1 MSKSLPADSRRC
13 NGRIQAEDP
22 KSKILLMSNKRLHV
36 LVVLGTRPEA
46 IKLAPVIRELRQCRD
61 HFRTSVC
68 ITAQHRHLLE
78 PILRWFKIPIHHD
91 LDVMRP
97 NQELCGLS
105 ALILERF
112 HKVVSAQRPDV
123 VLVQGDT
130 TTAMAA
136 SLAAFYHRVPVGHV
150 EAGLRTLDRYS
161 PFPEEINRRL
171 VSQLT
176 TLHFA
181 PTNWSRDNLLK
192 EGISRKSI
200 TVTGNTVIDALLE
213 TRDRVVRR
221 PPAIPQL
228 RGLKLDG
235 RKLIVV
241 TAHRRENFGPGL
253 TSICRGILRLASDR
267 EDLEIVF
274 PVHPNPNVQAVVHPM
289 LGRNRRIHL
298 IDPLDYPQFVWLLSQ
313 AYLAL
318 SDSGGIQEEMPS
330 LGRPALVMRENT
342 ERPEGVKAG
351 VCRLVGTSA
360 GVIYRTV
367 TDLLDNKK
375 AYATFA
381 RRRNPFGDGKAA
393 QRIVAALAG

>member
-1 MSKSLPADSRRC
+1 MSAKKK
-13 NGRIQAEDP
+13 Q
-22 KSKILLMSNKRLHV
+22 V

-46 IKLAPVIRELRQCRD
+46 IKLAPVVRELARRRD
-61 HFRTSVC
+61 QFTTRVC

-78 PILRWFKIPIHHD
+78 PILRWFRIPVHDD

-97 NQELCGLS
+97 NQELCGLT

-112 HKVVSAQRPDV
+112 HAVLEARRPDV

-130 TTAMAA
+130 TTVMAA

-150 EAGLRTLDRYS
+150 EAGLRTMDRYS

-171 VSQLT
+171 ASQLAT
-176 TLHFA
+176 MHFA
-181 PTNWSRDNLLK
+181 PTNWSRDNLLR
-192 EGISRKSI
+192 EGIPAGRI
-200 TVTGNTVIDALLE
+200 FVTGNTVIDALLE
-213 TRDRVVRR
+213 TRDRVTLR

-228 RGLKLDG
+228 RGLKLAG

-253 TSICRGILRLASDR
+253 TSICQGILRLAVDR
-267 EDLEIVF
+267 DDIEIVF
-274 PVHPNPNVQAVVHPM
+274 PVHPNPNVRKVVQPLLGAHP
-289 LGRNRRIHL
+289 RIHL

-330 LGRPALVMRENT
+330 LRRPALVMRENT
-342 ERPEGVKAG
+342 ERPEGVKSG
-351 VCRLVGTSA
+351 VCKLVGTS
-360 GVIYRTV
+360 GDFIYSTV
-367 TDLLDNKK
+367 TKLLDSKK
-375 AYATFA
+375 AYARFG
-381 RRRNPFGDGKAA
+381 RRPTPFGDGHAA
-393 QRIVAALAG
+393 RKIVDALHSL

>member
-1 MSKSLPADSRRC
+1 MSIK
-13 NGRIQAEDP
+13 RIQ
-22 KSKILLMSNKRLHV
+22 V
-36 LVVLGTRPEA
+36 LVVFGTRPEA
-46 IKLAPVIRELRQCRD
+46 IKLAPVIRELRRFPKL
-61 HFRTSVC
+61 FRTKIC
-68 ITAQHRHLLE
+68 ITSQHRHLLE
-78 PILRWFKIPIHHD
+78 PILRWFQIPVHDD

-105 ALILERF
+105 ALVLDRF
-112 HKVVSAQRPDV
+112 HEVLLRRRPDV

-130 TTAMAA
+130 TTAMATA
-136 SLAAFYHRVPVGHV
+136 LAAFYHRVPVGHV

-171 VSQLT
+171 VSHLA

-192 EGISRKSI
+192 EGIPRHRI
-200 TVTGNTVIDALLE
+200 FVTGNTVMDAFFE

-221 PPAIPQL
+221 PPAVPEL
-228 RGLKLDG
+228 RGLDFSS

-253 TSICRGILRLASDR
+253 TNICVGIRRLALERKDI
-267 EDLEIVF
+267 EIVF
-274 PVHPNPNVQAVVHPM
+274 PVHPNPNVQKIVRPT
-289 LGRNRRIHL
+289 LGELERVHL
-298 IDPLDYPQFVWLLSQ
+298 IEPLDYPRFVWLLSQ

-330 LGRPALVMRENT
+330 LGKPALVMRENT

-351 VCRLVGTSA
+351 VCKLVGTSA
-360 GVIYRTV
+360 EKIFRTV
-367 TDLLDNKK
+367 MHLLDDHR
-375 AYATFA
+375 AYAQFA
-381 RRRNPFGDGKAA
+381 RRRNPFGDGRAA
-393 QRIVAALAG
+393 ERIVAALKHFAASPSLAQ

>member
-1 MSKSLPADSRRC
+1 MSAK
-13 NGRIQAEDP
+13 RIQ
-22 KSKILLMSNKRLHV
+22 I

-46 IKLAPVIRELRQCRD
+46 IKLAPVIRELGRHRD
-61 HFRTSVC
+61 RFHTRVC

-78 PILRWFKIPIHHD
+78 PILRWFRIPVHYD

-97 NQELCGLS
+97 NQELCGLTT
-105 ALILERF
+105 LILERF
-112 HKVVSAQRPDV
+112 HEVLAARRPDV
-123 VLVQGDT
+123 VLIQGDT

-171 VSQLT
+171 TSQMAT
-176 TLHFA
+176 FNFA

-192 EGISRKSI
+192 EGVSRRSI
-200 TVTGNTVIDALLE
+200 IVTGNTVVDALLE
-213 TRDRVVRR
+213 TRDRALRR
-221 PPAIPQL
+221 PPVIPQL
-228 RGLKLDG
+228 RGLKLEG

-253 TSICRGILRLASDR
+253 TSICKGILRLATDR
-267 EDLEIVF
+267 EDIEIVL
-274 PVHPNPNVQAVVHPM
+274 PVHPNPNVQAIVRPM
-289 LGRNRRIHL
+289 LGVQPRIHL
-298 IDPLDYPQFVWLLSQ
+298 IDPLDYPHFVWLLSQ

-330 LGRPALVMRENT
+330 LGRPALVMRGNT

-351 VCRLVGTSA
+351 VCKLVGTSA
-360 GVIYRTV
+360 EVIYRAV
-367 TDLLDNKK
+367 TELLDNEK
-375 AYATFA
+375 AYAAFA

-393 QRIVAALAG
+393 ARIVAALKDFDLAGGRRALHS

>member
-1 MSKSLPADSRRC
+1 
-13 NGRIQAEDP
+13 
-22 KSKILLMSNKRLHV
+22 LL
-36 LVVLGTRPEA
+36 
-46 IKLAPVIRELRQCRD
+46 Q
-61 HFRTSVC
+61 
-68 ITAQHRHLLE
+68 
-78 PILRWFKIPIHHD
+78 PILRWFRIPVHFD

-112 HKVVSAQRPDV
+112 HEVLAAHKPDV

-130 TTAMAA
+130 TTVMLA

-171 VSQLT
+171 ASHLA

-192 EGISRKSI
+192 EGIPRRSI
-200 TVTGNTVIDALLE
+200 VVTGNTVVDALLE
-213 TRDRVVRR
+213 TRDRVVRH
-221 PPAIPQL
+221 PPPIPQL
-228 RGLKLDG
+228 RDLQLGA

-241 TAHRRENFGPGL
+241 TAHRRENFGAGL
-253 TSICRGILRLASDR
+253 TSICQGLLRLVTRRKDI
-267 EDLEIVF
+267 EIVL
-274 PVHPNPNVQAVVHPM
+274 PVHPNPNVQAIVRPM
-289 LGRNRRIHL
+289 LGGIDRIHL
-298 IDPLDYPQFVWLLSQ
+298 VDPLDYPQFVWLLNS

-342 ERPEGVKAG
+342 ERPEGVKAE
-351 VCRLVGTSA
+351 VCKLVGTSA
-360 GVIYRTV
+360 DVIYRTV
-367 TDLLDNKK
+367 TQLLDDKR
-375 AYATFA
+375 AYAQFA

-393 QRIVAALAG
+393 QRIVAALKDLHSKLRSAPKGRPNPS

>member
-1 MSKSLPADSRRC
+1 MPSKPL
-13 NGRIQAEDP
+13 N
-22 KSKILLMSNKRLHV
+22 V

-46 IKLAPVIRELRQCRD
+46 IKLAPVILELARHGDRFQTR
-61 HFRTSVC
+61 VC

-78 PILRWFKIPIHHD
+78 PILRWFHIRVHED

-112 HKVVSAQRPDV
+112 HEVLASRRPDV

-130 TTAMAA
+130 TTAMVA
-136 SLAAFYHRVPVGHV
+136 SLAAFYHRIPVGHV

-171 VSQLT
+171 VSHLA

-181 PTNWSRDNLLK
+181 PTSWSRENLLK
-192 EGISRKSI
+192 EGVPRQSI
-200 TVTGNTVIDALLE
+200 IVTGNTVIDAFLA
-213 TRDRVVRR
+213 TRDRVLRR
-221 PPAIPQL
+221 PPRLPQL
-228 RGLKLDG
+228 GRLKLGD

-253 TSICRGILRLASDR
+253 TSICQGILRLISKR
-267 EDLEIVF
+267 EDIEIVL
-274 PVHPNPNVQAVVHPM
+274 PVHPNPNVQAIVRPK
-289 LGRNRRIHL
+289 LGGVDRIHL
-298 IDPLDYPQFVWLLSQ
+298 IEPLDYPAFVYLLSH

-342 ERPEGVKAG
+342 ERPEGVKSG
-351 VCRLVGTSA
+351 MCVLVGTSA
-360 GVIYRTV
+360 DVIYRTV
-367 TDLLDNKK
+367 THLLDNQRE
-375 AYATFA
+375 YSRFA

-393 QRIVAALAG
+393 QRIVAALQNHAFRT

>member
-1 MSKSLPADSRRC
+1 MPA
-13 NGRIQAEDP
+13 
-22 KSKILLMSNKRLHV
+22 KRLNV

-46 IKLAPVIRELRQCRD
+46 IKLAPVILELGRRRD
-61 HFRTSVC
+61 RFQTRVC
-68 ITAQHRHLLE
+68 ITSQHRHLLE
-78 PILRWFKIPIHHD
+78 PILRWFHIPVHDD

-112 HKVVSAQRPDV
+112 HEVLFARRPDV

-130 TTAMAA
+130 TTAMVA
-136 SLAAFYHRVPVGHV
+136 SLSAFYHRVAVGHV

-171 VSQLT
+171 VSQLA

-181 PTNWSRDNLLK
+181 PTPWSRKNLLK
-192 EGISRKSI
+192 EGIPRQRI
-200 TVTGNTVIDALLE
+200 MVTGNTVIDAFLA
-213 TRDRVVRR
+213 TRDRVMRH
-221 PPAIPQL
+221 PPRIPQL
-228 RGLKLDG
+228 RGLKFG
-235 RKLIVV
+235 ERRLIVV

-253 TSICRGILRLASDR
+253 KNICEGIRRLVSQR
-267 EDLEIVF
+267 EDIEFVF
-274 PVHPNPNVQAVVHPM
+274 PVHPNPNVQAIVRPM
-289 LGRNRRIHL
+289 LGGIGRVHL
-298 IDPLDYPQFVWLLSQ
+298 IDPLDYPAFVWLPNQ

-342 ERPEGVKAG
+342 ERPEGVESG
-351 VCRLVGTSA
+351 VCKLVGTSA
-360 GVIYRTV
+360 DVIDRTV
-367 TDLLDNKK
+367 TRLLDNGQE
-375 AYATFA
+375 YARYG

-393 QRIVAALAG
+393 ERVVAALEDHAFRT

>member
-1 MSKSLPADSRRC
+1 MSV
-13 NGRIQAEDP
+13 
-22 KSKILLMSNKRLHV
+22 KRLHV
-36 LVVLGTRPEA
+36 LAVLGTRPEA
-46 IKLAPVIRELRQCRD
+46 IKLAPVIRELGRHRNEFQTR
-61 HFRTSVC
+61 VC

-78 PILRWFKIPIHHD
+78 PILRWFRIPVHYD

-112 HKVVSAQRPDV
+112 HDVLATHRPDI

-130 TTAMAA
+130 TTVMVA

-171 VSQLT
+171 ASHLA

-192 EGISRKSI
+192 EGIPRKRI
-200 TVTGNTVIDALLE
+200 IVTGNTVIDALLE

-228 RGLKLDG
+228 RGLKLG
-235 RKLIVV
+235 VRKLIVV
-241 TAHRRENFGPGL
+241 TAHRRENFGQGL
-253 TSICRGILRLASDR
+253 TSICQGIRRLVAER
-267 EDLEIVF
+267 EDIEIVF
-274 PVHPNPNVQAVVHPM
+274 PVHPNPNVQAIVRPL
-289 LGRNRRIHL
+289 LGGIERIHL
-298 IDPLDYPQFVWLLSQ
+298 TDPLDYPQFVWLLNS

-351 VCRLVGTSA
+351 VCKLVGTSA
-360 GVIYRTV
+360 EMIYRTV
-367 TDLLDNKK
+367 IELLDDKH
-375 AYATFA
+375 AYARFA
-381 RRRNPFGDGKAA
+381 RRRSPFGDGKAA
-393 QRIVAALAG
+393 LKIVAALKGLHHNIT

>member
-1 MSKSLPADSRRC
+1 MS
-13 NGRIQAEDP
+13 AE
-22 KSKILLMSNKRLHV
+22 RFQV

-46 IKLAPVIRELRQCRD
+46 IKLAPVIRELARQRD
-61 HFRTSVC
+61 RFRTRVC

-78 PILRWFKIPIHHD
+78 PILRWFHIPVHDD

-112 HKVVSAQRPDV
+112 HKIVAARQPDV

-130 TTAMAA
+130 TTAMVV
-136 SLAAFYHRVPVGHV
+136 SLSAFYHRVPVGHV

-161 PFPEEINRRL
+161 PFPEEINRRQ
-171 VSQLT
+171 VSHLAS
-176 TLHFA
+176 LHFA
-181 PTNWSRDNLLK
+181 PTRWSRDNLLQ
-192 EGISRKSI
+192 EGIPRQRI
-200 TVTGNTVIDALLE
+200 IVTGNTVIDAFLE
-213 TRDRVVRR
+213 TCHRVARR
-221 PPAIPQL
+221 PPATPQL
-228 RGLKLDG
+228 RRLKLAG

-253 TSICRGILRLASDR
+253 TSICQGILRLASER
-267 EDLEIVF
+267 EDIEIVY
-274 PVHPNPNVQAVVHPM
+274 PVHPNPNVQAVVRPI
-289 LGRNRRIHL
+289 LGGQRRIHL
-298 IDPLDYPQFVWLLSQ
+298 IDPLDYPHFVWLLSQ

-330 LGRPALVMRENT
+330 LGRPVLVMRENT

-351 VCRLVGTSA
+351 VCKLVGTSA
-360 GVIYRTV
+360 EAIYRTV
-367 TDLLDNKK
+367 TQLLDDKK
-375 AYATFA
+375 AYAQFA

-393 QRIVAALAG
+393 RRIVSGLKSHLSDPSVAS

>member
-1 MSKSLPADSRRC
+1 MPA
-13 NGRIQAEDP
+13 
-22 KSKILLMSNKRLHV
+22 KRLQV

-46 IKLAPVIRELRQCRD
+46 IKLAPVIRELSRRRD
-61 HFRTSVC
+61 DFQTRVC

-78 PILRWFKIPIHHD
+78 PILRWFHIPVHYD

-97 NQELCGLS
+97 NQELCGLT

-112 HKVVSAQRPDV
+112 HEVLAARRPDV

-130 TTAMAA
+130 TTVMAA

-171 VSQLT
+171 ASQLA

-192 EGISRKSI
+192 EGVPRRGIV
-200 TVTGNTVIDALLE
+200 VTGNTVVDALLE
-213 TRDRVVRR
+213 TRRRVLRR

-228 RGLKLDG
+228 KGFKPG
-235 RKLIVV
+235 ARKLIVV

-253 TSICRGILRLASDR
+253 ASICQGILRLATRR
-267 EDLEIVF
+267 EDIEIVY
-274 PVHPNPNVQAVVHPM
+274 PVHPNPNVRATVQPL
-289 LGRNRRIHL
+289 LGAHERIHL
-298 IDPLDYPQFVWLLSQ
+298 VEPLDYPQFVWLLSH

-330 LGRPALVMRENT
+330 LGRPALVMRKNT

-351 VCRLVGTSA
+351 VCKLVGTSA
-360 GVIYRTV
+360 DVIYRTV
-367 TDLLDNKK
+367 TELLDNKK
-375 AYATFA
+375 AYAEFA
-381 RRRNPFGDGKAA
+381 RRRNPFGDGHAA
-393 QRIVAALAG
+393 EKIVAALKHLPSA

>member
-1 MSKSLPADSRRC
+1 MIA
-13 NGRIQAEDP
+13 
-22 KSKILLMSNKRLHV
+22 KRLHV

-46 IKLAPVIRELRQCRD
+46 IKLAPVIRELGRQRD
-61 HFRTSVC
+61 QFQTRIC

-78 PILRWFKIPIHHD
+78 PILRWFRIRVHD
-91 LDVMRP
+91 DLNVMRP

-112 HKVVSAQRPDV
+112 HQVLASRRPDV

-130 TTAMAA
+130 TTAMVA

-150 EAGLRTLDRYS
+150 EAGLRTRDRYS

-171 VSQLT
+171 VSHLAS
-176 TLHFA
+176 LHFA
-181 PTNWSRDNLLK
+181 PTRWSRDNLLQ
-192 EGISRKSI
+192 EGIPRPRI
-200 TVTGNTVIDALLE
+200 VVTGNTVIDAFLE
-213 TRDRVVRR
+213 TRNRVVRH

-228 RGLKLDG
+228 SRLKLG
-235 RKLIVV
+235 SHKLIVV
-241 TAHRRENFGPGL
+241 TAHRRENFGRGL
-253 TSICRGILRLASDR
+253 TSICQGILRLISHRKDI
-267 EDLEIVF
+267 EIVF
-274 PVHPNPNVQAVVHPM
+274 PVHPNPNVQAIVRPL
-289 LGRNRRIHL
+289 LGGIDRIHL
-298 IDPLDYPQFVWLLSQ
+298 IDPLDYPHFVWLLNS

-351 VCRLVGTSA
+351 VCKLVGTSA
-360 GVIYRTV
+360 EVIYRTV
-367 TDLLDNKK
+367 THLLDDKQ
-375 AYATFA
+375 AYARFA

-393 QRIVAALAG
+393 QRIVAALKDLHSQT

>member
-1 MSKSLPADSRRC
+1 MRPGGRSEQQNPSLLSMQSKRF
-13 NGRIQAEDP
+13 
-22 KSKILLMSNKRLHV
+22 HV

-46 IKLAPVIRELRQCRD
+46 IKLAPVIGELRRRRD
-61 HFRTSVC
+61 RFQTRIC

-78 PILRWFKIPIHHD
+78 PILRWFDIPVHFD

-112 HKVVSAQRPDV
+112 HEVLASNRPDV

-130 TTAMAA
+130 TTVMVA

-171 VSQLT
+171 ASHLA

-181 PTNWSRDNLLK
+181 PTAWARRNLLK
-192 EGISRKSI
+192 EGIARRRI
-200 TVTGNTVIDALLE
+200 IVTGNTVVDALLE

-228 RGLKLDG
+228 AGLKIG
-235 RKLIVV
+235 ARKLIVV

-253 TSICRGILRLASDR
+253 TSICQGIRRLALARPDI
-267 EDLEIVF
+267 DIVF
-274 PVHPNPNVQAVVHPM
+274 PVHPNPNVRAIVQPL
-289 LGRNRRIHL
+289 LGGVERIHL
-298 IDPLDYPQFVWLLSQ
+298 IDPLDYPQFVWLLNSS
-313 AYLAL
+313 YLAL

-330 LGRPALVMRENT
+330 LRRPALVMRANT

-351 VCRLVGTSA
+351 VCKLVGTSA
-360 GVIYRTV
+360 DRIFRTV
-367 TDLLDNKK
+367 TELLDDPR
-375 AYATFA
+375 AYARFA
-381 RRRNPFGDGKAA
+381 RRRNPFGDGTAA
-393 QRIVAALAG
+393 KKIVAALDMFHAGLA

>member
-1 MSKSLPADSRRC
+1 MPV
-13 NGRIQAEDP
+13 
-22 KSKILLMSNKRLHV
+22 KRLKV
-36 LVVLGTRPEA
+36 QVVLGTRPEA
-46 IKLAPVIRELRQCRD
+46 IKLAPVILELGRRRD
-61 HFRTSVC
+61 QFQTRVC
-68 ITAQHRHLLE
+68 ITAQHRNLLE
-78 PILRWFKIPIHHD
+78 PILRWFHIAVHD
-91 LDVMRP
+91 DLNVMRP

-112 HKVVSAQRPDV
+112 HEVLASRRPDV

-130 TTAMAA
+130 TTAMVA

-171 VSQLT
+171 VSHLA

-181 PTNWSRDNLLK
+181 PTNWSRENLLK
-192 EGISRKSI
+192 EGVPRQRII
-200 TVTGNTVIDALLE
+200 VTGNTVIDAFLA

-228 RGLKLDG
+228 GGLQLG
-235 RKLIVV
+235 ARKIIVV

-253 TSICRGILRLASDR
+253 ASICEGLQRLVSQR
-267 EDLEIVF
+267 EDIEIVF
-274 PVHPNPNVQAVVHPM
+274 PVHPNPNVQAMVRPKLEGVT
-289 LGRNRRIHL
+289 RIHL
-298 IDPLDYPQFVWLLSQ
+298 IDPLDYPAFVWLLSH

-351 VCRLVGTSA
+351 VCKLVGTSA
-360 GVIYRTV
+360 DVIFRTV
-367 TDLLDNKK
+367 TQLLDDRR
-375 AYATFA
+375 AYSHFA

-393 QRIVAALAG
+393 QKIVAALADLR